1 MWHWEKGFSST
12 TVSMFISIIV
22 HPLQCLSRA
31 VVSLAVFGG
40 FIHFSPLHVYTYC
53 TMKKKHDNPNSRQK
67 TCCLFHVLTSL
78 NEAGQQDVKRNRRQ
92 RNNPLDI
99 YLINTLVSVNQFDK
113 NLSSS
118 ALVTVEERGKLWAH
132 KCTFHRYPGWTLIL
146 WLDVTKVTKSDS
158 IRIFCRTIVEGKK
171 SRPRSFFDVDYV

>member
-1 MWHWEKGFSST
+1 MVWVFLKWDATDSWYNAYARDVILYLFNWPIGYESQVVFYSIDLEVSS
-12 TVSMFISIIV
+12 
-22 HPLQCLSRA
+22 R
-31 VVSLAVFGG
+31 
-40 FIHFSPLHVYTYC
+40 
-53 TMKKKHDNPNSRQK
+53 N
-67 TCCLFHVLTSL
+67 LTSL

-132 KCTFHRYPGWTLIL
+132 KCTFHRHPGWPLIL

-171 SRPRSFFDVDYV
+171 SRPRSFFNVDYV